1 MKKDDVLNPSHGML
15 VPAKLSK
22 NKLFKAFKGHK
33 VSNINI
39 NCENYIYNYPL
50 NFSISSASLSVSS
63 FNNGDDRKTQSFQV
77 CDQLRAIPLLQRSR
91 WKWTKDIM
99 EGRGDLGVEKAFSQN
114 ELNTSDLGMC
124 FHCIMISMFSK

>member
-1 MKKDDVLNPSHGML
+1 MMYWIQVMECWCQQNYQKKIV
-15 VPAKLSK
+15 
-22 NKLFKAFKGHK
+22 KAIKGHK

-39 NCENYIYNYPL
+39 NFEKSIYNYPL

-91 WKWTKDIM
+91 WKYPRHLT
-99 EGRGDLGVEKAFSQN
+99 EGRGNLGVGKAFSQN
-114 ELNTSDLGMC
+114 DWTLQIQGFD
-124 FHCIMISMFSK
+124 FSI